1 MSDAKI
7 PNIDYTRLLTCILYE
22 GGAADVLE
30 ELYKRGIKEGYFV
43 SVRGAPLGRSS
54 TVQGLPEIP
63 QTEILHVVVAADQAD
78 YIFQMI
84 YEFAKLDQ
92 PQKGII
98 FVKKLTRSSP
108 NILPEDTDLSE
119 MGFQQEDAA

>member
-84 YEFAKLDQ
+84 YEFAELNK

-98 FVKKLTRSSP
+98 FVKKLTRSSL
-108 NILPEDTDLSE
+108 NILPKDTDLTE

>member
-1 MSDAKI
+1 MSEAKI

-30 ELYKRGIKEGYFV
+30 EQYKRGIKE
-43 SVRGAPLGRSS
+43 
-54 TVQGLPEIP
+54 IP
-63 QTEILHVVVAADQAD
+63 QTHSLQVVVAADQAD

-84 YEFAKLDQ
+84 YEFAELDQ